1 MQGPTKCRKVQQTA
15 LSPIRIQRHNC
26 RDRYTPCLEK
36 LKRGRRPEQK
46 SPTNLLTILPTMS
59 LLMTPIESA
68 AAPSF
73 FDLAIQTRDQAILE
87 KDRAIY
93 ELMEDMKA
101 KDRIINELCH
111 QVFQQRTALS
121 EKLAKSE
128 LAAAAE
134 LLTSCATSAEEASA
148 SDSSASTMPTKSHKQ
163 LKYYC
168 EDGDIIH
175 HNITKCNSWSATW
188 DRATNKLV
196 RSEGQIYNSPSQ
208 FAAAHRTACGKK
220 PACNAW
226 AECTVLRM
234 DAAGEW
240 SHVYIKDLER
250 QY

>member
-1 MQGPTKCRKVQQTA
+1 
-15 LSPIRIQRHNC
+15 
-26 RDRYTPCLEK
+26 
-36 LKRGRRPEQK
+36 
-46 SPTNLLTILPTMS
+46 MS
-59 LLMTPIESA
+59 LLTTSIESA

-93 ELMEDMKA
+93 ELMEDLKA

-128 LAAAAE
+128 LAEATE
-134 LLTSCATSAEEASA
+134 LLTSAANSSAEEASA
-148 SDSSASTMPTKSHKQ
+148 ESSAESTESTKTAKSHKQ
-163 LKYYC
+163 LKYYVQ
-168 EDGDIIH
+168 DGTIIH
-175 HNITKCNSWSATW
+175 HNIAKCNSWSATW

-226 AECTVLRM
+226 AECTVVHM
-234 DAAGEW
+234 DEAGDW
-240 SHVYIKDLER
+240 HHVYIKDLER
-250 QY
+250 IM

>member
-1 MQGPTKCRKVQQTA
+1 
-15 LSPIRIQRHNC
+15 
-26 RDRYTPCLEK
+26 
-36 LKRGRRPEQK
+36 
-46 SPTNLLTILPTMS
+46 MS
-59 LLMTPIESA
+59 LLTTPIESA

-93 ELMEDMKA
+93 ELMEDLKA

-121 EKLAKSE
+121 AKLE
-128 LAAAAE
+128 LAEAAD
-134 LLTSCATSAEEASA
+134 LLTSAANSSAEEAA
-148 SDSSASTMPTKSHKQ
+148 AESSAESTESTKTAKSHKQ

-175 HNITKCNSWSATW
+175 HNINKCNSWSATW

-240 SHVYIKDLER
+240 GHIYIKDLER

>member
-1 MQGPTKCRKVQQTA
+1 
-15 LSPIRIQRHNC
+15 
-26 RDRYTPCLEK
+26 
-36 LKRGRRPEQK
+36 
-46 SPTNLLTILPTMS
+46 MS
-59 LLMTPIESA
+59 LLTTPIESA
-68 AAPSF
+68 PAPSF

-111 QVFQQRTALS
+111 EVFQQRKALS
-121 EKLAKSE
+121 AKSE
-128 LAAAAE
+128 LAEAAE

-148 SDSSASTMPTKSHKQ
+148 SDTSTSTTGKSHKQ
-163 LKYYC
+163 LKHYL
-168 EDGDIIH
+168 EDGDILH
-175 HNITKCNSWSATW
+175 HNITKCNSWSASW
-188 DRATNKLV
+188 DRTTNKLV

-234 DAAGEW
+234 DEAGE
-240 SHVYIKDLER
+240 SYHVYIKDLER
-250 QY
+250 IY

>member
-1 MQGPTKCRKVQQTA
+1 
-15 LSPIRIQRHNC
+15 
-26 RDRYTPCLEK
+26 
-36 LKRGRRPEQK
+36 
-46 SPTNLLTILPTMS
+46 MS
-59 LLMTPIESA
+59 LLTTPIESA

-93 ELMEDMKA
+93 ELMEDLKA

-111 QVFQQRTALS
+111 QVHNQRTALS
-121 EKLAKSE
+121 AKLE
-128 LAAAAE
+128 LAEAAG
-134 LLTSCATSAEEASA
+134 LLTSAANSSAEEASA
-148 SDSSASTMPTKSHKQ
+148 ESSAESTESTKTTKSHKQ
-163 LKYYC
+163 LKHYC
-168 EDGDIIH
+168 EDGDILH
-175 HNITKCNSWSATW
+175 HNINKCNSWSATW
-188 DRATNKLV
+188 DRTTNKLV

-240 SHVYIKDLER
+240 SHIYIKDLER